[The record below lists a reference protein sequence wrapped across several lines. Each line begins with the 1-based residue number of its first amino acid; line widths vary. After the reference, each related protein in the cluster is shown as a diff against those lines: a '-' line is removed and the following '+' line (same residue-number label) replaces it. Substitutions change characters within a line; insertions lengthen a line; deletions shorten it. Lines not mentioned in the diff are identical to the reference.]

1 MALEQLP
8 QLTSQK
14 SLVERIKYQISVGA
28 PFIILKGGL
37 GAGKTVICEQLISA
51 VDDKFIKAYI
61 PGAGNHDLTK
71 CREILLNQIS
81 KTNKINSN
89 DKLIGTVQKINFN
102 GKRVL
107 IVIDDFD
114 NVADRFISELADIY
128 STYAKEQIFS
138 IVATVSSSSKL
149 SQKVRQL
156 NSLNIEPMEMQIK
169 PISMQESI
177 LVMHYYGS
185 QVGMRGLDDRSL
197 KNSRELQAAKGNP
210 GAIKSM
216 IEGIS
221 DVDCN
226 KYNPIERAKRR
237 KKAVLTALFGGA
249 AVAATVAGI
258 LVYVIKNQNK
268 PLVNDEYAYEH
279 NTSVREMQSLIE
291 NDDRNVDS
299 LAPELS
305 RPREDLNP
313 FVIVEEKGSV
323 SSKSEGSSANI
334 SKNEDSA
341 SPEKK
346 IVISDEDSADIV
358 TGATAKSS
366 GLNNTGETVDKLRA
380 EANIEAK
387 AKDIA
392 ENNARHENLIK
403 AEEKLKVEAD
413 AKAKLEAE
421 KKAAEEKAKAEAE
434 AKAKLEAAKKAAE
447 EKAKAEAEAKA
458 KLEAAKKAAEE
469 KAKAEAEAKVKL
481 EAAKKAAEEKAKAE
495 AEAKEKLEAEKKAA
509 EAKAKAEAEAKAKLE
524 AEKKAAEEKAE
535 AEAKAKL
542 EVAKKAAEEK
552 AKAEAEAKA
561 KLEAAK
567 KAAEEKAKAEA
578 EAKAKLEAAKKA
590 VEEKAK
596 AEAEAKAKLEA
607 EKKAAEA
614 KAKAEAEAKAKLDA
628 AKKAAEEKARAD
640 AQHKKQEERNSQ
652 SVTGDNKQLPFE
664 ELNDSHYTVQLV
676 ATSKKDEA
684 QRVARKVGNSWVLF
698 RKKDQQYIVMYGDFK
713 DRSSATQSISGL
725 PEAIRKTKP
734 WAKNIAAVKKEI
746 Q

>member
-28 PFIILKGGL
+28 PFIILKGSL

-51 VDDKFIKAYI
+51 VDDKFVKAYI

-81 KTNKINSN
+81 KTNKINAN

-128 STYAKEQIFS
+128 STYAKEQLFS

-156 NSLNIEPMEMQIK
+156 NSLAIEPMEMQIK

-226 KYNPIERAKRR
+226 KYNPIERAKKR

-249 AVAATVAGI
+249 AIAATVAGI

-268 PLVNDEYAYEH
+268 PLVDDEYAYER
-279 NTSVREMQSLIE
+279 NTGVSDMQSLIE

-313 FVIVEEKGSV
+313 LVTVEEKVSV
-323 SSKSEGSSANI
+323 SSNSGGSSVNI
-334 SKNEDSA
+334 SKKEDSA
-341 SPEKK
+341 SPDNK

-358 TGATAKSS
+358 TGATAEST
-366 GLNNTGETVDKLRA
+366 GLNDSDKTVDKLRA

-392 ENNARHENLIK
+392 ENNARKDNLVK
-403 AEEKLKVEAD
+403 AEEKAGAEAE

-421 KKAAEEKAKAEAE
+421 KKAAEEMAKAEAEAKVKLEAAKKAAEEKAKAEAEAKAKLEAAKKAAEEKAKAEAEAE

-469 KAKAEAEAKVKL
+469 KAKAEAD
-481 EAAKKAAEEKAKAE
+481 
-495 AEAKEKLEAEKKAA
+495 
-509 EAKAKAEAEAKAKLE
+509 AKAKLE
-524 AEKKAAEEKAE
+524 AEKKAAEEKAKAE
-535 AEAKAKL
+535 AEAKVKL
-542 EVAKKAAEEK
+542 EAEKKAAEEK
-552 AKAEAEAKA
+552 AKAEAEAKV
-561 KLEAAK
+561 KLEAEK
-567 KAAEEKAKAEA
+567 NAAEEKAKAES
-578 EAKAKLEAAKKA
+578 
-590 VEEKAK
+590 
-596 AEAEAKAKLEA
+596 EAKAKLEA

-614 KAKAEAEAKAKLDA
+614 KA
-628 AKKAAEEKARAD
+628 RAD
-640 AQHKKQEERNSQ
+640 AQRKAQEERNSQ
-652 SVTGDNKQLPFE
+652 SVNGDNKQLPFE

>member
-28 PFIILKGGL
+28 PFIILKGSL

-71 CREILLNQIS
+71 CREILLNQIY

-156 NSLNIEPMEMQIK
+156 NSLTIEPMEMQIK

-237 KKAVLTALFGGA
+237 KKAVMTAFFCGA

-358 TGATAKSS
+358 TGATSKSS
-366 GLNNTGETVDKLRA
+366 GLNDTGETVDKLRA

-413 AKAKLEAE
+413 AKANLESAKKAAEEKAKAEAEAKAKLEAE
-421 KKAAEEKAKAEAE
+421 KKAAEEKAKAEAEAKANLESAKKAAEEKAKAEAE

-458 KLEAAKKAAEE
+458 KLEA
-469 KAKAEAEAKVKL
+469 
-481 EAAKKAAEEKAKAE
+481 
-495 AEAKEKLEAEKKAA
+495 EKKAA

-524 AEKKAAEEKAE
+524 AEKKAAEEKA
-535 AEAKAKL
+535 
-542 EVAKKAAEEK
+542 
-552 AKAEAEAKA
+552 KAEAEAKA
-561 KLEAAK
+561 KLEVAK

-725 PEAIRKTKP
+725 PETIRKTKP

>member
-1 MALEQLP
+1 M
-8 QLTSQK
+8 
-14 SLVERIKYQISVGA
+14 
-28 PFIILKGGL
+28 
-37 GAGKTVICEQLISA
+37 
-51 VDDKFIKAYI
+51 
-61 PGAGNHDLTK
+61 
-71 CREILLNQIS
+71 
-81 KTNKINSN
+81 
-89 DKLIGTVQKINFN
+89 
-102 GKRVL
+102 
-107 IVIDDFD
+107 
-114 NVADRFISELADIY
+114 
-128 STYAKEQIFS
+128 
-138 IVATVSSSSKL
+138 
-149 SQKVRQL
+149 
-156 NSLNIEPMEMQIK
+156 
-169 PISMQESI
+169 
-177 LVMHYYGS
+177 
-185 QVGMRGLDDRSL
+185 
-197 KNSRELQAAKGNP
+197 
-210 GAIKSM
+210 
-216 IEGIS
+216 
-221 DVDCN
+221 
-226 KYNPIERAKRR
+226 
-237 KKAVLTALFGGA
+237 TAFFCGA

-358 TGATAKSS
+358 TGATSKSS
-366 GLNNTGETVDKLRA
+366 GLNDTGETVDKLRA

-413 AKAKLEAE
+413 AKANLESAKKAAEEKAKAEAEAKAKLEAE
-421 KKAAEEKAKAEAE
+421 KKAAEEKAKAEAEAKANLESAKKAAEEKAKAEAE

-458 KLEAAKKAAEE
+458 KLEA
-469 KAKAEAEAKVKL
+469 
-481 EAAKKAAEEKAKAE
+481 
-495 AEAKEKLEAEKKAA
+495 EKKAA

-524 AEKKAAEEKAE
+524 AEKKAAEEKAKAE

-725 PEAIRKTKP
+725 PETIRKTKP

>member
-28 PFIILKGGL
+28 PFIILKGSL

-156 NSLNIEPMEMQIK
+156 NSLTIEPMEMQIK

-237 KKAVLTALFGGA
+237 KKAVMTAFFCGA

-458 KLEAAKKAAEE
+458 KLEAEKKAAEE
-469 KAKAEAEAKVKL
+469 KAKAEAEA
-481 EAAKKAAEEKAKAE
+481 
-495 AEAKEKLEAEKKAA
+495 
-509 EAKAKAEAEAKAKLE
+509 EAEAKAKLE
-524 AEKKAAEEKAE
+524 AE
-535 AEAKAKL
+535 
-542 EVAKKAAEEK
+542 KKAAEEK

-590 VEEKAK
+590 AEEKAK

-614 KAKAEAEAKAKLDA
+614 KAKAEAEAKAKLEA
-628 AKKAAEEKARAD
+628 EKKAAEEKARAD

>member
-28 PFIILKGGL
+28 PFIILKGSL

-51 VDDKFIKAYI
+51 VDDKFVKAYI

-81 KTNKINSN
+81 KTNKINAN

-128 STYAKEQIFS
+128 STYAKEQLFS

-156 NSLNIEPMEMQIK
+156 NSLAIEPMEMQIK

-226 KYNPIERAKRR
+226 KYNPIERAKKR

-249 AVAATVAGI
+249 AIAATVAGI

-268 PLVNDEYAYEH
+268 PLVDDEYAYER
-279 NTSVREMQSLIE
+279 NTGVSDMQSLIE

-313 FVIVEEKGSV
+313 LVTVEEKGSV
-323 SSKSEGSSANI
+323 SSNSGESSVNI
-334 SKNEDSA
+334 SKKEDSA
-341 SPEKK
+341 SPDNK

-358 TGATAKSS
+358 TGATAEST
-366 GLNNTGETVDKLRA
+366 GLNDSDKTVDKLRA

-392 ENNARHENLIK
+392 ENNARKDNLVK
-403 AEEKLKVEAD
+403 AEEKAVAEAE

-421 KKAAEEKAKAEAE
+421 KKAAEEMAKAEAEAKVKLEAAKKAAEEKAKAEAEAKAKLEAAKKAAEEKAKAEAEAE

-469 KAKAEAEAKVKL
+469 KAKAEAD
-481 EAAKKAAEEKAKAE
+481 
-495 AEAKEKLEAEKKAA
+495 
-509 EAKAKAEAEAKAKLE
+509 AKAKLE
-524 AEKKAAEEKAE
+524 AEKKAAEEKAKAE
-535 AEAKAKL
+535 AEAKVKL
-542 EVAKKAAEEK
+542 EAEKNAAEEK
-552 AKAEAEAKA
+552 AKAES
-561 KLEAAK
+561 
-567 KAAEEKAKAEA
+567 
-578 EAKAKLEAAKKA
+578 
-590 VEEKAK
+590 
-596 AEAEAKAKLEA
+596 EAKAKLEA

-614 KAKAEAEAKAKLDA
+614 KA
-628 AKKAAEEKARAD
+628 RAD
-640 AQHKKQEERNSQ
+640 AQRKAQEERNSQ
-652 SVTGDNKQLPFE
+652 SVNGDNKQLPFE

>member
-28 PFIILKGGL
+28 PFIILKGSL

-128 STYAKEQIFS
+128 STYAKEQLFS

-156 NSLNIEPMEMQIK
+156 NSLAIEPMEMQIK

-226 KYNPIERAKRR
+226 KYNPIERAKKR

-249 AVAATVAGI
+249 AIAATVAGI

-366 GLNNTGETVDKLRA
+366 GLNDTGETVDKLRA

-434 AKAKLEAAKKAAE
+434 AKAKLEAE
-447 EKAKAEAEAKA
+447 
-458 KLEAAKKAAEE
+458 
-469 KAKAEAEAKVKL
+469 
-481 EAAKKAAEEKAKAE
+481 
-495 AEAKEKLEAEKKAA
+495 
-509 EAKAKAEAEAKAKLE
+509 
-524 AEKKAAEEKAE
+524 
-535 AEAKAKL
+535 
-542 EVAKKAAEEK
+542 KKAAEEK

-590 VEEKAK
+590 AEEKAK

-607 EKKAAEA
+607 EKKAAEEKA
-614 KAKAEAEAKAKLDA
+614 KAEAEAKAKLEAAKKAAEEKAKAEAEAKAKLEAEKKAAEEKAKAEAEAKAKLEAAKKAAEEKAKAEAEAKAKLDA

>member
-28 PFIILKGGL
+28 PFIILKGSL

-71 CREILLNQIS
+71 CREILLNQIY

-156 NSLNIEPMEMQIK
+156 NSLTIEPMEMQIK

-237 KKAVLTALFGGA
+237 KKAVMTAFFCGA

-358 TGATAKSS
+358 TGATSKSS
-366 GLNNTGETVDKLRA
+366 GLNDTGETVDKLRA

-413 AKAKLEAE
+413 AKANLES
-421 KKAAEEKAKAEAE
+421 
-434 AKAKLEAAKKAAE
+434 AKKAAE

-458 KLEAAKKAAEE
+458 KLEAAKKAA
-469 KAKAEAEAKVKL
+469 
-481 EAAKKAAEEKAKAE
+481 
-495 AEAKEKLEAEKKAA
+495 
-509 EAKAKAEAEAKAKLE
+509 
-524 AEKKAAEEKAE
+524 
-535 AEAKAKL
+535 
-542 EVAKKAAEEK
+542 
-552 AKAEAEAKA
+552 
-561 KLEAAK
+561 
-567 KAAEEKAKAEA
+567 
-578 EAKAKLEAAKKA
+578 
-590 VEEKAK
+590 EEKAK

-725 PEAIRKTKP
+725 PETIRKTKP

>member
-28 PFIILKGGL
+28 PFIILKGSL

-51 VDDKFIKAYI
+51 VDDKFVKAYI

-81 KTNKINSN
+81 KTNKINAN

-128 STYAKEQIFS
+128 STYAKEQLFS

-156 NSLNIEPMEMQIK
+156 NSLAIEPMEMQIK

-226 KYNPIERAKRR
+226 KYNPIERAKKR

-249 AVAATVAGI
+249 AIAATVAGI

-268 PLVNDEYAYEH
+268 PLVDDEYAYER
-279 NTSVREMQSLIE
+279 NTGVSDMQSLIE

-313 FVIVEEKGSV
+313 LVTVEENVSV
-323 SSKSEGSSANI
+323 SSNSGESSVNI
-334 SKNEDSA
+334 SKKEDSA
-341 SPEKK
+341 SPDNK

-358 TGATAKSS
+358 TGATAEST
-366 GLNNTGETVDKLRA
+366 GLNDSDKTVDKLRA

-392 ENNARHENLIK
+392 ENNARKDNLVK
-403 AEEKLKVEAD
+403 AEEKAVAEAEAKAKLEAEKKAAEEMAKAEAEAKVKLEATKKAAEEKAKAEAEAKAKLEAAKKAEEEKAKAEAEAKAKLEAAKKASEEKAKAEADAKAKLEAEKKAAEEKAKAEAD

-458 KLEAAKKAAEE
+458 KLEAVKKAA
-469 KAKAEAEAKVKL
+469 
-481 EAAKKAAEEKAKAE
+481 
-495 AEAKEKLEAEKKAA
+495 
-509 EAKAKAEAEAKAKLE
+509 
-524 AEKKAAEEKAE
+524 
-535 AEAKAKL
+535 
-542 EVAKKAAEEK
+542 
-552 AKAEAEAKA
+552 
-561 KLEAAK
+561 
-567 KAAEEKAKAEA
+567 
-578 EAKAKLEAAKKA
+578 
-590 VEEKAK
+590 EEKAK

-614 KAKAEAEAKAKLDA
+614 KA
-628 AKKAAEEKARAD
+628 RAD
-640 AQHKKQEERNSQ
+640 AQRKAQEERNSQ
-652 SVTGDNKQLPFE
+652 SVNGDNKQLPFE